1 MNVVTSKYDDDLRF
15 YIIARKFKKIMSS
28 SYEVTRERKGK
39 EMQRKQQK
47 IKLQY
52 YGTTCTVPGTST
64 STSTVQ
70 AVVQQ
75 VVRYLVRYHVQVGTS
90 THGSYR
96 YFFNAA

>member
-52 YGTTCTVPGTST
+52 YGTTCTVPGTWYKYKYST
-64 STSTVQ
+64 GGSTTSSTVPCT
-70 AVVQQ
+70 VPC
-75 VVRYLVRYHVQVGTS
+75 TS
-90 THGSYR
+90 WYKYAR
-96 YFFNAA
+96 ILPVLF